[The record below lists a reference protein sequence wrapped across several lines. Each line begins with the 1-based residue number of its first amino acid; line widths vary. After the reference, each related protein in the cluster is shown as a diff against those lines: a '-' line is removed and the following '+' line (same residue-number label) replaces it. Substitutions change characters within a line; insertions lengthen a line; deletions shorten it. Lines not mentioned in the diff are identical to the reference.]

1 MGFNVKKILSS
12 RPMQGNPGK
21 FYMWNPE
28 LWALESRIHL
38 KESGIALMIEILK
51 STIQVPLTKTGN
63 QYLESGIW
71 NPWHGIQNSRLSWIP
86 IHGATL
92 VIGHLHVGVILLLH
106 CTTTRILQGIAFFY
120 KLPVRLLY
128 LKLMGITNFE
138 YERKN
143 KMNSGLRSKKMSLCK
158 CLFFGEM
165 YEEQSR
171 EFECRYFG
179 S

>member
-1 MGFNVKKILSS
+1 
-12 RPMQGNPGK
+12 
-21 FYMWNPE
+21 
-28 LWALESRIHL
+28 
-38 KESGIALMIEILK
+38 MIEIQNPG
-51 STIQVPLTKTGN
+51 STYKDWKPVP
-63 QYLESGIW
+63 GIW

-86 IHGATL
+86 LHGATL
-92 VIGHLHVGVILLLH
+92 VIGHLHIGVILLLH
-106 CTTTRILQGIAFFY
+106 CTTTRILQGIAFFS

-128 LKLMGITNFE
+128 LKLTGITKFE
-138 YERKN
+138 YERKD
-143 KMNSGLRSKKMSLCK
+143 KMNFGLRSKKMSLCK